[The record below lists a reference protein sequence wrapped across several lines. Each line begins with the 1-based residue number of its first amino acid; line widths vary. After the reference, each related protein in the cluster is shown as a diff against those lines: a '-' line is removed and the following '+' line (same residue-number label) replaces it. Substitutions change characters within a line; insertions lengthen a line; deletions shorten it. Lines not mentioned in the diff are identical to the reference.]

1 MEGNYLCEFWVAD
14 TNLHILNFTVDC
26 FVDSPNLNKWIQAR
40 EKAILILTV
49 HCQSE
54 MFLTFD
60 QSEMFLTFELNET
73 LHTMGHQYLSN
84 GEVIYETDYH
94 EVFS

>member
-1 MEGNYLCEFWVAD
+1 
-14 TNLHILNFTVDC
+14 
-26 FVDSPNLNKWIQAR
+26 
-40 EKAILILTV
+40 
-49 HCQSE
+49 